1 MQTKKQLRKQLAQ
14 TRRERDELKQIVKE
28 CHDKIRMYRYDL
40 SVIGNDLEQV
50 YHYCSLCNT
59 VIQAE
64 TEIERMKNNADSGTW
79 SN

>member
-28 CHDKIRMYRYDL
+28 CQDKIREYRLDL
-40 SVIGNDLEQV
+40 SVIGNDLEKV
-50 YHYCSLCNT
+50 NHFCALCNK

-64 TEIERMKNNADSGTW
+64 TEIERMKNNGTHIC
-79 SN
+79 